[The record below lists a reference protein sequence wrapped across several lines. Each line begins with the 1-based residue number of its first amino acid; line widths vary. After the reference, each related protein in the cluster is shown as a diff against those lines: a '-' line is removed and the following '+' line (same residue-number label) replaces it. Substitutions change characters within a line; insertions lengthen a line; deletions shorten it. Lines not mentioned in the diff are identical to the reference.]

1 MSDGPGVGSLAKGK
15 GSDPYATFAE
25 PQKTHGVDVASCTVQ
40 PMHHRPAPARHD
52 AVALQ
57 AGMLGSVLGVGL
69 FKALALSGVVSGSL
83 MGMGLWLLAC
93 VLLGAWALAAG
104 LACLALSRRVFVLM
118 LALSAVFVLCI
129 A

>member
-1 MSDGPGVGSLAKGK
+1 M
-15 GSDPYATFAE
+15 Y
-25 PQKTHGVDVASCTVQ
+25 Q
-40 PMHHRPAPARHD
+40 RPAPARHD

-69 FKALALSGVVSGSL
+69 FKALAMSGVVSGSL

-93 VLLGAWALAAG
+93 ILLGAWALAAG